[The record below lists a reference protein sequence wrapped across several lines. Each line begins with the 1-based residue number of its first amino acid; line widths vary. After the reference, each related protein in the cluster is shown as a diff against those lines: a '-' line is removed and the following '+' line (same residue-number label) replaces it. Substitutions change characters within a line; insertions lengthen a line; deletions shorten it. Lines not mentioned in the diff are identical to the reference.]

1 MKDIRYLNIRISP
14 TLHGWLKKRAAE
26 REKPMTVYVRDL
38 LMDQMERDPAYKIER
53 ERKAREEANMH
64 PHEKLPILPGWKRT
78 KYIHMD
84 DSVTYEFTNKATGEC
99 LPAEEYA
106 AMIGQKTEPLPPP
119 PVEKPKHLPMP
130 RDPRGRRLH
139 RALEKHAEEVRR
151 RIEPLDQIEADK
163 ILDHIGYVRDELHK
177 GNYDTVE
184 AFVGGYYDNL
194 ITAVFNRLTGLDASE
209 DD

>member
-1 MKDIRYLNIRISP
+1 MGYIN
-14 TLHGWLKKRAAE
+14 LKVDDELYKWVRQVAKE
-26 REKPMTVYVRDL
+26 RRMTVSGLVRSLLVDL
-38 LMDQMERDPAYKIER
+38 VQKNPAYKIER
-53 ERKAREEANMH
+53 ERQAREEANMH